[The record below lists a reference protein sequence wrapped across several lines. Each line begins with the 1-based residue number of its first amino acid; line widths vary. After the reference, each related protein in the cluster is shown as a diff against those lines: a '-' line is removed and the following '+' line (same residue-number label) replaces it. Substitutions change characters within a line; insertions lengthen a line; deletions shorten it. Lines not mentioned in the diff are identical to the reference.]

1 MLQCLY
7 TFIIYY
13 FLLQLFHVNITGS
26 VVTSNGC
33 TCSIAAINVIMISI
47 ITSTL
52 SYAQP
57 LSQ

>member
-13 FLLQLFHVNITGS
+13 FLLQLFHVNIT
-26 VVTSNGC
+26 VITSNGC

-57 LSQ
+57 LSL